1 MHDSY
6 VVEGERSRISV
17 RPFDDFLDLLT
28 RFARPTP
35 SPMSCSGIREALGN
49 CILQSDCV
57 LRSNPPR
64 TPQDC
69 LKHHVDELPEECQL
83 LRKSF
88 FECKKGMVRSTPVH
102 LPALVAALR

>member
-1 MHDSY
+1 MRKRRLNCAILESESEL
-6 VVEGERSRISV
+6 VVL
-17 RPFDDFLDLLT
+17 LDLYSSFPL
-28 RFARPTP
+28 AQHLG
-35 SPMSCSGIREALGN
+35 MSCSGIREALAS

-57 LRSNPPR
+57 LRSDPPR

-88 FECKKGMVRSTPVH
+88 FECKKGMVSRVSVLVTRANRSES
-102 LPALVAALR
+102 

>member
-1 MHDSY
+1 
-6 VVEGERSRISV
+6 
-17 RPFDDFLDLLT
+17 
-28 RFARPTP
+28 
-35 SPMSCSGIREALGN
+35 MSCSGIREALGN

-88 FECKKGMVRSTPVH
+88 FECKKGMVRSTPLDMRQA
-102 LPALVAALR
+102 LPKRFRGNEPAQFKTTGKEGLGEGTKL